1 VEELRTLAQ
10 HQLAVHPSS
19 IFGCAAQEIVNTLLD
34 DGEFQELIFLVR
46 VQFQHPR

>member
-19 IFGCAAQEIVNTLLD
+19 IFGCAAQEIVNTLLRQYRS
-34 DGEFQELIFLVR
+34 GNAAR
-46 VQFQHPR
+46 MANMR